1 MECHYFL
8 PILGY
13 TPQEKMIKEPIIAAA
28 QLGVPSP
35 CIVGLYI
42 VSTNE

>member
-13 TPQEKMIKEPIIAAA
+13 TPQEKTIKEPIIAAA
-28 QLGVPSP
+28 QLGVPSMHFW
-35 CIVGLYI
+35 IIHSVHK
-42 VSTNE
+42 